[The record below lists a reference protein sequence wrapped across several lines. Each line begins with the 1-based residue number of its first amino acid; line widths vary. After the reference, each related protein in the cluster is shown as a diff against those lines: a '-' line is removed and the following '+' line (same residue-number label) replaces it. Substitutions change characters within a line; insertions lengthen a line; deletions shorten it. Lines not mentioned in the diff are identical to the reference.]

1 MVNLAKLSLII
12 AKIYLGAYNLGK
24 WEDVKNLIF
33 FYGIPFLDAFIVF
46 LFALFNSVLRR
57 EYVLQY
63 SSPGSGFVYAVVDG

>member
-1 MVNLAKLSLII
+1 MGGCEKPN
-12 AKIYLGAYNLGK
+12 
-24 WEDVKNLIF
+24 F